1 MLKIVLIIALLSSL
15 VFPLSSPTLAIA
27 AEFGVSSEMNGYRL
41 EQFGDFQKWHL
52 VTVRYRRDT
61 DEMRFTYAN
70 DLAWETLQKGET
82 DFPDGAV
89 FAKTGIATQEDP
101 EFTSSA
107 VPSGAIRYQFMVMD
121 KKKHPNEAGWGYALF
136 DAGGHTFP
144 DKPEAQ
150 IGACHACHEIA
161 KDRGYVFSQLM
172 KRDQPKT
179 INSGAR
185 DIQLSTT
192 VAFSISRA
200 ENLPPF
206 ARQALAQ
213 QTGDVYLVQGEMQ
226 SKFFQGTFNEIRPS
240 LIKQSLATNR
250 PAGLMSKDG
259 RRFTFVWPAEQTCQ
273 THGVTGRTMKVIY
286 TVLPAAGQEA
296 RVPQQLDFCAVQ

>member
-1 MLKIVLIIALLSSL
+1 MRFLPFFAFLASGITYAL
-15 VFPLSSPTLAIA
+15 SPSAAAPARTLDDS
-27 AEFGVSSEMNGYRL
+27 VEMNGYRL

-70 DLAWETLQKGET
+70 DLAWETLQKGKT
-82 DFPDGAV
+82 DFPDGAI

-121 KKKHPNEAGWGYALF
+121 KKKHPDQAGWGYALF

-185 DIQLSTT
+185 DIQPSVT
-192 VAFSISRA
+192 VTFSISRA
-200 ENLPPF
+200 ENLPVF
-206 ARQALAQ
+206 ARQSLAQ
-213 QTGDVYLVQGEMQ
+213 QTGDVYLVQGAMQ
-226 SKFFQGTFNEIRPS
+226 SQFFQGTFNEIRPS
-240 LIKQSLATNR
+240 LIKQSLATNH

-259 RRFTFVWPAEQTCQ
+259 RRFTFVWPTEQTCQ
-273 THGVTGRTMKVIY
+273 THGVTGRAMKVIY
-286 TVLPAAGQEA
+286 TVLPAAGQDA